1 MHKLIVVVFM
11 VVSCA
16 IAFLLM
22 GVWFHFYPNYK
33 DRNALLACKNEEDV
47 VAHFKREPEI
57 VYFHLNEMSYD
68 GWRLPERPI
77 TNKIIVYT
85 RKTGMRYYIYIGVD
99 GNVEFVYSAS
109 S

>member
-1 MHKLIVVVFM
+1 
-11 VVSCA
+11 
-16 IAFLLM
+16 
-22 GVWFHFYPNYK
+22 
-33 DRNALLACKNEEDV
+33 
-47 VAHFKREPEI
+47 
-57 VYFHLNEMSYD
+57 MSYN

-99 GNVEFVYSAS
+99 GNVEFVYNAS